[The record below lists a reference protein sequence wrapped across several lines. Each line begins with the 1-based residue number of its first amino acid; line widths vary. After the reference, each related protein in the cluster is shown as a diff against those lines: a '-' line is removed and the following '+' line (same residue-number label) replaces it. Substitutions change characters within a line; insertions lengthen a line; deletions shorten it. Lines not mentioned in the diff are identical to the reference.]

1 MKNYITHCPC
11 KCKNRYLHPIR
22 KSENKELL
30 FEQNIHC
37 ACTCKNRFLYPVYRD
52 NIKNKEDID
61 MFGKNY
67 NEKPYSSSSKF
78 TENKILNRGPTE
90 ESSESDSS
98 LVAHSSSKL
107 PSPRASMKIG
117 YFVNQSNGEITNPN
131 VKIRSN
137 KSFKSLTLDDFNR
150 PNICKQIREYKPS
163 SNGYQKELIPT
174 KIPVY
179 VKKKR
184 RAITQ
189 EEKCHKHKLTN
200 ISSEKQNT
208 KFESKSKPSKMQ
220 MNYKTTEDSSGTSLS
235 KIPKYV
241 IPKQYQE
248 QYSNG
253 KVLQAKKP
261 MMNIES
267 EDYPPNIPI
276 AGWMTSLESQQD
288 IAKESTTQ
296 ETQTNPFPIM
306 LQSNHTKLDS
316 SVSSLFKLDDDCT
329 LTRKYNYKTIST
341 QTITKSSSSF
351 TQTVEDTVQ
360 PVNSKEIL
368 PEDQQNPIEVEVSNR
383 GVILFGA
390 YIKYPDLTKKFFS
403 ISKITKDAFIPI
415 LLTAVFSFGLGA
427 MLFSRFTVE
436 KQSLSTKLFNI
447 LF

>member
-37 ACTCKNRFLYPVYRD
+37 ACTCKNRFLYPVY
-52 NIKNKEDID
+52 
-61 MFGKNY
+61 
-67 NEKPYSSSSKF
+67 S
-78 TENKILNRGPTE
+78 ENKILNRGPTE